1 MAESTGVVERTERWF
16 VAQGL
21 PHFIAEYSA
30 TQDIFTRA
38 LPLLTVIFVFEVLGA
53 LNLDWVWWANLT
65 AVAGGIGIL
74 IAGLVVVN
82 KARGRPALARPD
94 TIGTPEIAAFV
105 LAPALLPAVFGGQ
118 VAFAASTAAGNLALL
133 GIIYVGTSYAVLPL
147 LKWAIRRLL
156 RQIGGVFDLLVRTLP
171 LLLLFVTLLFI
182 TSEVW
187 QVGANLVGGALWG
200 VIALFVAA
208 GTVFLASRVPR
219 EIGRLSTFES
229 EQQVRELATGT
240 PVEDSVPDRIELR
253 APRLSRRQWVNVAL
267 VALFTQGIQVLLVSM
282 LIGTFTVG
290 FGLLALDPEIIQSW
304 TGAPPNVLASFWL
317 GDKEMILTEEL
328 LRVATLLSAFSGLY
342 FTVAAITDATYREE
356 FYEDIVGELRRSFA
370 ARQVYLTLR
379 ESRPEPGDA

>member
-1 MAESTGVVERTERWF
+1 MAENTEVVERTERWF
-16 VAQGL
+16 VSQGL
-21 PHFIAEYSA
+21 PHFIADYSA

-38 LPLLTVIFVFEVLGA
+38 LPLLTVIFVFEVFGA

-65 AVAGGIGIL
+65 AVVGGIGIL
-74 IAGLVVVN
+74 VAGLVLVN
-82 KARGRPALARPD
+82 KARGRPPLARPD

-118 VAFAASTAAGNLALL
+118 VIFAASTAAGNLVVL
-133 GIIYVGTSYAVLPL
+133 GIIYVGTSYAVLPML
-147 LKWAIRRLL
+147 RWAVRRLL
-156 RQIGGVFDLLVRTLP
+156 RQLGDVFDLLVRTLP

-200 VIALFVAA
+200 VIALFVVA
-208 GTVFLASRVPR
+208 GAVFLASRVPR

-229 EQQVRELATGT
+229 EQQVRDLTRDT
-240 PVEDSVPDRIELR
+240 PVAESVPDRIDLH
-253 APRLSRRQWVNVAL
+253 APKLSRRQWVNVAL
-267 VALFTQGIQVLLVSM
+267 VALFTQGIQVLVVSV
-282 LIGTFTVG
+282 LIGAFTVG
-290 FGLLALDPEIIQSW
+290 FGLLALDPVIIQSW
-304 TGAPPNVLASFWL
+304 TGAPPHELASFWL

-356 FYEDIVGELRRSFA
+356 FYEDIIGELRRSFA
-370 ARQVYLTLR
+370 VRQVYLRLR
-379 ESRPEPGDA
+379 ESRPETGGA